1 MVWKICQSLF
11 KFSFHQSQVNH
22 TLFFRRSSTWK
33 LAILIVYLD
42 NIIMTSDDSEKIKK
56 LKVKLAKEFEIKD
69 LDTLHYFLGVEVARS
84 KEEI

>member
-1 MVWKICQSLF
+1 M
-11 KFSFHQSQVNH
+11 
-22 TLFFRRSSTWK
+22 
-33 LAILIVYLD
+33 AILIVYLD